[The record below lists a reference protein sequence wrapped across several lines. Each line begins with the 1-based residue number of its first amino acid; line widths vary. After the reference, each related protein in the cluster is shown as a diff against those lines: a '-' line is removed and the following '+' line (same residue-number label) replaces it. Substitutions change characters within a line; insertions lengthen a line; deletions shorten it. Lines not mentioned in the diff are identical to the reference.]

1 MNNRINPQDSTS
13 ANREYKDRL
22 FRLVFQKKED
32 LLSLYNAVNGT
43 SYDDPDDLEVNTLEN
58 ALYLAMKND
67 LSFLIGATLNL
78 YEHQSSFNPNMPI
91 RGVMYF
97 SKLYEKHIASH
108 EINIYSSAPK
118 RLPFPQHI
126 VFYNGT
132 QEEPDRLTLRLSD
145 LFERPHT
152 DCTPCLECLTTMLN
166 INYGHNRA
174 LMEKCLRLKEY
185 AIFVDT
191 VRKYLSSDISLKISV
206 SLAVDA
212 CIKSGILTDILTQ
225 QKTEVIQMILETFD
239 QEKYEKAMRREGYE
253 DGYTAGKSDG
263 YKSGASSERDQ
274 GIRRLLSTLQ
284 ELDIS
289 RETAAAKICE
299 KYHLSGADAEI
310 YIRKYWQED

>member
-1 MNNRINPQDSTS
+1 MNNRINPQDSPS

-132 QEEPDRLTLRLSD
+132 REEPDRLTLRLSD

-152 DCTPCLECLTTMLN
+152 VSPPC
-166 INYGHNRA
+166 
-174 LMEKCLRLKEY
+174 
-185 AIFVDT
+185 
-191 VRKYLSSDISLKISV
+191 
-206 SLAVDA
+206 
-212 CIKSGILTDILTQ
+212 
-225 QKTEVIQMILETFD
+225 
-239 QEKYEKAMRREGYE
+239 
-253 DGYTAGKSDG
+253 
-263 YKSGASSERDQ
+263 
-274 GIRRLLSTLQ
+274 
-284 ELDIS
+284 
-289 RETAAAKICE
+289 
-299 KYHLSGADAEI
+299 
-310 YIRKYWQED
+310 

>member
-1 MNNRINPQDSTS
+1 M
-13 ANREYKDRL
+13 
-22 FRLVFQKKED
+22 
-32 LLSLYNAVNGT
+32 
-43 SYDDPDDLEVNTLEN
+43 
-58 ALYLAMKND
+58 
-67 LSFLIGATLNL
+67 
-78 YEHQSSFNPNMPI
+78 
-91 RGVMYF
+91 
-97 SKLYEKHIASH
+97 
-108 EINIYSSAPK
+108 
-118 RLPFPQHI
+118 
-126 VFYNGT
+126 FYNGT
-132 QEEPDRLTLRLSD
+132 REEPDRLTLRLSD